1 MNTTN
6 FTKKEALLVKTY
18 ELANELNA
26 LEGKEPRYNVE
37 ALVGSWRFQKE
48 VKEARV
54 DDLKRSV
61 ENYTR
66 LIEKQKVE
74 NEKKAKI
81 EAYYATPEGAERKE
95 KLEAKLNDIGWAF
108 ETQKYH
114 AEVMFREWI
123 SVFLGRHW
131 SLKRACPGCV
141 TFGIWDEDKAE
152 FVFGS
157 EIEVSYDKYDYWK
170 KGEKFE
176 TNVGSMGTFDLC
188 DTKVGT
194 RARFYIDLGRFLM
207 DKEKLAEL
215 KTMCFAYTDKIEEL
229 RAEAKAVRDELDNP
243 LEL

>member
-1 MNTTN
+1 MDTTN

-81 EAYYATPEGAERKE
+81 EAYYATPEGAERKAR
-95 KLEAKLNDIGWAF
+95 LEARMAVLANEYDAYNAAA
-108 ETQKYH
+108 ET
-114 AEVMFREWI
+114 MFREW
-123 SVFLGRHW
+123 VKNFLGEHW
-131 SLKRACPGCV
+131 SVKRVYPGCIS
-141 TFGIWDEDKAE
+141 FGIWDMEKGE

-157 EIEVSYDKYDYWK
+157 EIEVSYDKFDYWK

-188 DTKVGT
+188 DTRVDT

-207 DKEKLAEL
+207 DVGKLAEL
-215 KTMCFAYTDKIEEL
+215 KTMCFAYTDRIEEL
-229 RAEAKAVRDELDNP
+229 RTEAKAVRDEIDNP
-243 LEL
+243 LAL

>member
-54 DDLKRSV
+54 DDLKRRV

-66 LIEKQKVE
+66 MIEEQKVE

-81 EAYYATPEGAERKE
+81 EAYYATPEGAERKARLDARMAVLANE
-95 KLEAKLNDIGWAF
+95 YDAYNAAA
-108 ETQKYH
+108 ET
-114 AEVMFREWI
+114 MFREWI
-123 SVFLGRHW
+123 RVFLGNHW
-131 SLKRACPGCV
+131 TAKRVCPGCV
-141 TFGIWDEDKAE
+141 TFGIWDADKNE

-243 LEL
+243 LAL

>member
-61 ENYTR
+61 ENYNR

-74 NEKKAKI
+74 NEKKAKT
-81 EAYYATPEGAERKE
+81 EAYYLTQEGAERKAR
-95 KLEAKLNDIGWAF
+95 LEARMAVLANEYDAYQAAA
-108 ETQKYH
+108 ET
-114 AEVMFREWI
+114 MFREWI
-123 SVFLGRHW
+123 RVFLGNHW
-131 SLKRACPGCV
+131 SVCRVYPGSIC
-141 TFGIWDEDKAE
+141 FGIWDADKAK

-157 EIEVSYDKYDYWK
+157 EIEVSYDKFDYWK

-188 DTKVGT
+188 DTRVDT

-207 DKEKLAEL
+207 NAEKLAEL
-215 KTMCFAYTDKIEEL
+215 KTMCFAYTDRVEEL
-229 RAEAKAVRDELDNP
+229 RNEAKAVRDEIDNP
-243 LEL
+243 LAL

>member
-81 EAYYATPEGAERKE
+81 EAYYDTPEGAEH
-95 KLEAKLNDIGWAF
+95 EARLKTRLDVIYNAF
-108 ETQKYH
+108 EAYKGA
-114 AEVMFREWI
+114 AETMFKEWI
-123 SVFLGRHW
+123 KVFLGNHW
-131 SLKRACPGCV
+131 TAKRVCPGCV
-141 TFGIWDEDKAE
+141 TFGIWDAYKNE

-229 RAEAKAVRDELDNP
+229 RTEAKAVRDELDNP
-243 LEL
+243 LGL

>member
-54 DDLKRSV
+54 AADDC
-61 ENYTR
+61 
-66 LIEKQKVE
+66 
-74 NEKKAKI
+74 
-81 EAYYATPEGAERKE
+81 ATPEGAERKE
-95 KLEAKLNDIGWAF
+95 KLEAKLNDIGWEF
-108 ETQKYH
+108 ETQKYR

-123 SVFLGRHW
+123 RVFLGNHW
-131 SLKRACPGCV
+131 TAKRVCPGCV

-188 DTKVGT
+188 DTRVDT

-207 DKEKLAEL
+207 NAEKLAEL
-215 KTMCFAYTDKIEEL
+215 KTMCFAYTDRIEEL
-229 RAEAKAVRDELDNP
+229 RTEAKAVRDEIDNP
-243 LEL
+243 LAL